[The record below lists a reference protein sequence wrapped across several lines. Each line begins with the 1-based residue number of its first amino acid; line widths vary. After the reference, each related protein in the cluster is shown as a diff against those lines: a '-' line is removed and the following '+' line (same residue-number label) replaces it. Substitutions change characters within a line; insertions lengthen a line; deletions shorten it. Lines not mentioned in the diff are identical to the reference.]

1 MKKEIAE
8 KIIVDMEKGYDSIA
22 DKFSETRKF
31 FWRDLAFIGDYA
43 KAGDKVFDYGSGNGR
58 ILELFS
64 AKPIEFTGAD
74 VSQNLVN
81 IAAKKFM
88 GNLKFVKIAG
98 CASLPFPD
106 NYFNVA
112 YSIAVFHHLPGAEM
126 RLKMAKE
133 LYRILQPGGR
143 VVVAVWN
150 LWQKEYFKN
159 IIRNWKNKILGG
171 CLSPHQ
177 FSNEFLNILF
187 LNNLRRHL
195 KKRIFGDNW
204 CGDMVDWNDC
214 YISFQD
220 NQGTIFNRYHRAFTR
235 KELQNIFS
243 QAGFTIERSEIIKD
257 KTIFL
262 VGKK

>member
-1 MKKEIAE
+1 MQKKIAE
-8 KIIVDMEKGYDSIA
+8 KIVADMEKGYDSIA

-43 KAGDKVFDYGSGNGR
+43 KKGDKVFDYGSGNGR
-58 ILELFS
+58 ILELFA

-81 IAAKKFM
+81 IAEKKFM
-88 GNLKFVKIAG
+88 GNVKFVKIAG
-98 CASLPFPD
+98 CGSLPFPD

-112 YSIAVFHHLPGAEM
+112 YSIAVFHHLPGSEM

-133 LYRILQPGGR
+133 LHRILQPGGR

-150 LWQKEYFKN
+150 LWQKEYRKN
-159 IIRNWKNKILGG
+159 IIRNWMNKLLGR
-171 CLSPHQ
+171 S
-177 FSNEFLNILF
+177 
-187 LNNLRRHL
+187 
-195 KKRIFGDNW
+195 K
-204 CGDMVDWNDC
+204 VDWNDC
-214 YISFQD
+214 YISFTD
-220 NQGTIFNRYHRAFTR
+220 NQGTVFNRYHRAYTK
-235 KELQNIFS
+235 KELENIFS
-243 QAGFTIERSEIIKD
+243 QAGFQIERSELIKD

>member
-1 MKKEIAE
+1 MQKEIAE

-43 KAGDKVFDYGSGNGR
+43 KTGDKVFDYGSGNGR
-58 ILELFS
+58 ILELFA

-112 YSIAVFHHLPGAEM
+112 YSVAVFHHLPGAEM

-133 LYRILQPGGR
+133 LYRILQPGGQ

-150 LWQKEYFKN
+150 LWQKEYRKN
-159 IIRNWKNKILGG
+159 IICNWKNKLAGKSE
-171 CLSPHQ
+171 L
-177 FSNEFLNILF
+177 
-187 LNNLRRHL
+187 
-195 KKRIFGDNW
+195 
-204 CGDMVDWNDC
+204 DWNDC

-220 NQGTIFNRYHRAFTR
+220 NQGTVFNRYHRAFTK
-235 KELQNIFS
+235 KELADLFS
-243 QAGFTIERSEIIKD
+243 QAGFAIEKSEIIKD